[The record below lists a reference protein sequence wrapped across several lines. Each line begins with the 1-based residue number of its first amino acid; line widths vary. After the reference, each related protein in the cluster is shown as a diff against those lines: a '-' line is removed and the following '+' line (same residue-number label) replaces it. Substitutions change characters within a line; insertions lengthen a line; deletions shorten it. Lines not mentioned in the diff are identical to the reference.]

1 MAEEEQ
7 PKVTQ
12 ILWFSLEVQK
22 IKPTAFG
29 YLQKEMCFNI
39 RGDVQEIPHHHF
51 EKSTEYFYKSI
62 MLYIF
67 T

>member
-7 PKVTQ
+7 PKVTP

-22 IKPTAFG
+22 INPTAFG

-39 RGDVQEIPHHHF
+39 KRNAQEISPPF